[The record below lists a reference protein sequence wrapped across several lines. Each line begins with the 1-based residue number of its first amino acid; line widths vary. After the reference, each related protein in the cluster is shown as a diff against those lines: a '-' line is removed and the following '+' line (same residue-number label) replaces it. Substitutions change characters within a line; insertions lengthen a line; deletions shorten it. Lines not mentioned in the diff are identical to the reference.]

1 MGRLFSS
8 CAFWRS
14 ERESHPTEADEAWR
28 RRSTRVISSGIDKIK
43 GNGNMSDA
51 GDAPSV
57 TDDSELSAV
66 TEDPYNLSLQVGGI
80 FIIIATSFLGMGL
93 SLVFDAL
100 KKREHFG
107 VGTPA
112 EKALN

>member
-1 MGRLFSS
+1 
-8 CAFWRS
+8 
-14 ERESHPTEADEAWR
+14 
-28 RRSTRVISSGIDKIK
+28 
-43 GNGNMSDA
+43 MSDA

-112 EKALN
+112 EKALNAIMITLKAAESGSSSRRP